1 MGPDGKVLPPLVL
14 KIYGDGTDI
23 TIDRLSETGPQ
34 ATDVAA
40 SNTISPK
47 TEELAIHKL
56 LADRD
61 LASKLHSRFPNGYMY
76 HFVDGHV
83 CSEDRIRN
91 KHAYAA
97 VAREMAR
104 WHSVLPLAHIATRQ
118 DALSLQPG
126 IWSTTAKWINAI
138 PEGAKTWGID
148 KDKLRGEFQYLAE
161 RLLGGGGGAPDPKE
175 PMVRTTDAT
184 RVKWRDAKEH

>member
-1 MGPDGKVLPPLVL
+1 
-14 KIYGDGTDI
+14 
-23 TIDRLSETGPQ
+23 
-34 ATDVAA
+34 
-40 SNTISPK
+40 
-47 TEELAIHKL
+47 
-56 LADRD
+56 
-61 LASKLHSRFPNGYMY
+61 MY

-126 IWSTTAKWINAI
+126 IWTTTAKWINAI

-161 RLLGGGGGAPDPKE
+161 RLLGGDGGAPDPKE
-175 PMVRTTDAT
+175 PMVRTTPLGSSGGTRRSTDNGVLTRSLVTAIFSAAT
-184 RVKWRDAKEH
+184 SSCGIVRPSW